1 MKKMNS
7 EMQDDV
13 KPSHE
18 LTDLL
23 RATRK
28 LAIDLRKKIE
38 KDEITDFLLKTKAIE
53 FLYYYD
59 VFEKKD

>member
-1 MKKMNS
+1 
-7 EMQDDV
+7 MQDEL

-23 RATRK
+23 RATRMI
-28 LAIDLRKKIE
+28 AITLREKIE
-38 KDEITDFLLKTKAIE
+38 KKEITDFLLKTKAIE
-53 FLYYYD
+53 FLHYYD